1 MSTEL
6 ISRKQQAQSDL
17 GFTSEKE
24 QREIDKAINRE
35 KKRKKDKY
43 NKRLKIEQ
51 SLSYSLVKKIST
63 IMDDYFLDPII
74 GFIPGIGDI
83 APSILCIPFLNISIF
98 KVRSLPLTLAIIY
111 NILMDILIG
120 AIPMYIGDI
129 FDFIHKAHKKNRKLI
144 IGFVED
150 DREVINEVN
159 SKSGKMAVLIIL
171 VCIIIYF
178 IISWVA
184 QLGEWIFSL
193 FK

>member
-6 ISRKQQAQSDL
+6 IRRKQQAQSDL

-24 QREIDKAINRE
+24 QREIDTAINRE

-43 NKRLKIEQ
+43 NKRLKREQ

-98 KVRSLPLTLAIIY
+98 KVRS
-111 NILMDILIG
+111 
-120 AIPMYIGDI
+120 
-129 FDFIHKAHKKNRKLI
+129 
-144 IGFVED
+144 
-150 DREVINEVN
+150 
-159 SKSGKMAVLIIL
+159 
-171 VCIIIYF
+171 
-178 IISWVA
+178 
-184 QLGEWIFSL
+184 
-193 FK
+193 